1 MSFPTIMDCWS
12 YGLLH
17 KNTLYSINSSLLWY
31 LQTGLRN
38 DENKLYY
45 GNILWRLSNIKY
57 LKGKNK
63 NAMIKATLIALTQFS

>member
-1 MSFPTIMDCWS
+1 MTCISDVISYYYDCWP

-45 GNILWRLSNIKY
+45 GNILWKLSNIKY
-57 LKGKNK
+57 LKGKK
-63 NAMIKATLIALTQFS
+63 